1 VRFDFAEVSARLSVF
16 AVSFMWNRMLLML
29 MMMMMTMTM
38 TMTLQ
43 RMFLEGSRMWRGRS
57 SMDSLEVDLQPISEL
72 STINGG

>member
-1 VRFDFAEVSARLSVF
+1 
-16 AVSFMWNRMLLML
+16 MLLML
-29 MMMMMTMTM
+29 LMMMMTMTM